1 MPSSPEQLAAAAKAH
16 FDAQSQLITVLTS
29 KTFEGVEKVIALNV
43 NAAQTAIGE
52 LSSAIGSVKGP
63 QALFAASS
71 SRLEPNAEQ
80 AFQYGRQLTEIGEG
94 LQAGFAKTAEA
105 QVAETRKAL
114 AAMVDEAVKSAPPG
128 SEATIAV
135 LQAVLRNADLG
146 YEKLMKETMKA
157 VETLQSNV
165 KSASEKIAEA
175 TEGAL
180 KAGRK

>member
-52 LSSAIGSVKGP
+52 LSSAIGSVKD
-63 QALFAASS
+63 SS